1 MKYIFHSLILTI
13 QTFFLLRSA
22 IRGRKKGVKK
32 RQSAKKYGAVGKIKE
47 KRRVNTEGEGERW
60 ISMQLGVWLDR
71 YPFNNG
77 YLVYM
82 E

>member
-1 MKYIFHSLILTI
+1 MTGIIMTAAIMLTAFALPHTATTSI
-13 QTFFLLRSA
+13 AAPSA
-22 IRGRKKGVKK
+22 NGHF
-32 RQSAKKYGAVGKIKE
+32 
-47 KRRVNTEGEGERW
+47 ERW

>member
-1 MKYIFHSLILTI
+1 MMRPAWHLPLRF
-13 QTFFLLRSA
+13 QTFSDEAKPRTRKEIFPGGKSTETRIGNA
-22 IRGRKKGVKK
+22 IRGNW
-32 RQSAKKYGAVGKIKE
+32 Q
-47 KRRVNTEGEGERW
+47 EGIPCGFERW